1 MEMSVI
7 DLALLVFIIV
17 VVVVGGG
24 WFIKEARSD
33 EEK

>member
-1 MEMSVI
+1 MSVV
-7 DLALLVFIIV
+7 DMALLVFIVI